1 MSIEYKRNEDKIIRE
16 IQEYVDKTYSQH
28 YAGSNNRDVVDDW
41 EDVGIAK
48 EAFQSNIIKYAKRFG
63 KKDGD
68 NPKDIMKIIHYSI
81 FLLNELQ
88 QNDGSQ
94 TINIEDETFT
104 INISD
109 LSGYEDEYSDHA
121 VATMNE
127 ITDSITITLNNDE
140 GETNG

>member
-94 TINIEDETFT
+94 MINIDDETIT
-104 INISD
+104 ITIS
-109 LSGYEDEYSDHA
+109 GHEADEYSDHA

-127 ITDSITITLNNDE
+127 ITDSIAITLNNDE